1 MNMNTN
7 FKYNNKT
14 IDFILQ
20 NFSPINTFENIYDEE
35 NIYDLDENINNILD
49 VEELSNNTYVFDI
62 INRPPAI
69 LSIFSQINN
78 NNENIC
84 EFKSLK
90 RERRMACY
98 NLEIQLNGRVIPNDN
113 EPCQHYLSEDQDP
126 DIIIKHTNILK
137 TRKYI

>member
-98 NLEIQLNGRVIPNDN
+98 NLEIQLN
-113 EPCQHYLSEDQDP
+113 E
-126 DIIIKHTNILK
+126 
-137 TRKYI
+137 